1 MVLLEPSEKRS
12 SFLRYMI
19 GSLGLPGMTVVTAKL
34 EDYIERQ
41 DAAQIF
47 DYIVVRAL
55 KVDRLGLGLGELL
68 KPGGKAILYRAER
81 VGKGYKLA
89 SLALLEELE
98 YELPSGYGH
107 RVLSVFSK

>member
-1 MVLLEPSEKRS
+1 M
-12 SFLRYMI
+12 
-19 GSLGLPGMTVVTAKL
+19 VTAKL
-34 EDYIERQ
+34 QEYIERQ
-41 DAAQIF
+41 GVAQIF

-55 KVDRLGLGLGELL
+55 KVDGLGLELGRLL
-68 KPGGKAILYRAER
+68 KPGGKVILYRAER
-81 VGKGYKLA
+81 VGNGYELP